1 MQSFHKMWCEKE
13 GTGLTRCAECG
24 FDLTREACVACKV
37 TFDGRKIIV
46 CTSNAHLCLNCYSDA
61 KLTEVTE

>member
-1 MQSFHKMWCEKE
+1 M
-13 GTGLTRCAECG
+13 TRCAECG